1 MINQDTRQ
9 WDRGKLFT
17 TFDQRTSAEILALA
31 LNHLNS
37 QDTLIWKENKAHEFS
52 VRTTYQVALRL
63 KNTSAAEH
71 SSARVH
77 GVTWTKIWK
86 LKVPPKVR
94 TFLWRAC
101 PNCLPTR
108 DNLSRK
114 LQVEAICEFCRQEP
128 ETVTHLLWVCPFARN
143 VWGLF
148 RGRIQKC
155 SNDAEAFFLLFK
167 HWQTQAEHSE
177 LT

>member
-1 MINQDTRQ
+1 M
-9 WDRGKLFT
+9 
-17 TFDQRTSAEILALA
+17 ALP

-37 QDTLIWKENKAHEFS
+37 QDSLIWKENKAHEFS

-77 GVTWTKIWK
+77 SVTWTKIWK
-86 LKVPPKVR
+86 LKVLPTVR

-101 PNCLPTR
+101 SNCLPTR
-108 DNLSRK
+108 DNLGRK
-114 LQVEAICEFCRQEP
+114 KVQVEAICEFCRQKP

-143 VWGLF
+143 VWGLL
-148 RGRIQKC
+148 GEESKKY
-155 SNDAEAFFLLFK
+155 SNEAEAFFLLFK

>member
-114 LQVEAICEFCRQEP
+114 VQVEAICEFCRQEP
-128 ETVTHLLWVCPFARN
+128 ETVTPLALGMSICK
-143 VWGLF
+143 
-148 RGRIQKC
+148 KC
-155 SNDAEAFFLLFK
+155 LGSF
-167 HWQTQAEHSE
+167 
-177 LT
+177 